1 MNMDDSFIEALENRI
16 RNLSDLRHLM
26 NSMKH
31 TLSEITF
38 NLDDVKKFE
47 NDLDDAL
54 KYTLSIKELDE
65 WTVETLKIFKDINNS
80 NGFRIVDEE
89 KQAEPEIKDFI
100 DPEKAKEALL
110 ERGIEILPD
119 FEEKFYQILNSSI
132 SMALDFL
139 ASKENAIEAAQKL
152 IGPYR
157 KTKK

>member
-1 MNMDDSFIEALENRI
+1 MDDSFIGTLEKRI
-16 RNLSDLRHLM
+16 KSLSDLRHLM

-31 TLSEITF
+31 TLSEVKI
-38 NLDDVKKFE
+38 NVDDLRNFE
-47 NDLDDAL
+47 NDLEDAL
-54 KYTLSIKELDE
+54 KYTLQIKELDE
-65 WTVETLKIFKDINNS
+65 WTVETLKLFKEISNS
-80 NGFRIVDEE
+80 NGFRMVMEE
-89 KQAEPEIKDFI
+89 KQIEPEIKDFI

-119 FEEKFYQILNSSI
+119 FEDKFCQILNSSI

-152 IGPYR
+152 IAPYR